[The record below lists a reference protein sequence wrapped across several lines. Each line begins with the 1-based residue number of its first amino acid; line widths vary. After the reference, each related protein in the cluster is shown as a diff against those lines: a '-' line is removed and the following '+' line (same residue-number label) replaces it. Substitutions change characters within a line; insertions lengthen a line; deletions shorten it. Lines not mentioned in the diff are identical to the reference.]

1 MESRERKIM
10 IVEDEGLIA
19 ADLQGRLERAGYTVP
34 AVADSASEALRAIR
48 ETSPDLV
55 LMDIRIKGE
64 MDGIEVA
71 DKVRREFDVPVVYLT
86 AYEDRG
92 TLERASQTQAFGY
105 IKKPIASASLQGSI
119 EMAISKHKH
128 ERYLREQRDWF
139 STSFAAVP
147 HAVMVTDGGG
157 RVSYINP
164 VAEELTGWKVDDALN
179 LASTKVLQL
188 FDQRDGSA
196 VEDFVPVAMLQS
208 HTTPLPAG
216 ICLQDRNG
224 RTYAIEGNIA
234 PKYRDGRADGT
245 VIVFKD
251 VTLDRFEEKQSRQD
265 DKQGALVRM
274 AGGIARRLDVEL
286 GVVAEESSRLLD
298 SLSLDSTL
306 RDTAETIEKAALD
319 AFAVS
324 GRLQAFARQPDMHL
338 RPVLIND
345 LLERLEN
352 AWKRLM
358 PTFTLLPDPDPRP
371 VQADP
376 WQMIRVL
383 VTVLLH
389 ARNSMQAG
397 AAVEL
402 SVSRPEIDAMREW
415 IRVRV
420 AYTTEHEDTA
430 ALERAF
436 EPSWSGDSEGLPL
449 AYRRIREMGGLFTAR
464 MEQDNKV
471 HFEIFLPQ
479 VQVQAAGATVPELP
493 QPAILLVE
501 SNPEVRRVLHAHFA
515 RHGYNLL
522 ETESCEEALLLA
534 HLYEGRIPLAIAHPA
549 KGDWARA
556 SLAATLSAIKPEITV
571 RLLAGYWEDCG
582 APGSPAW
589 DATCRYLT
597 KWDLLEWANRAI
609 VTTRDAGGTGFSL

>member
-1 MESRERKIM
+1 MESRDCKIM

-34 AVADSASEALRAIR
+34 AIADSAGEALKAIR

-55 LMDIRIKGE
+55 LMDIRIKGDI
-64 MDGIEVA
+64 DGIEVA
-71 DKVRREFDVPVVYLT
+71 EKVRREFDVPVVYLT

-128 ERYLREQRDWF
+128 ERYLREQRNWF
-139 STSFAAVP
+139 SSSFAAVP
-147 HAVMVTDGGG
+147 HAVIVTDGNG
-157 RVSYINP
+157 RTSYINP

-179 LASTKVLQL
+179 LPSTKVLQL
-188 FDQRDGSA
+188 FDQHDRA

-208 HTTPLPAG
+208 HTTPLPDGLCLHDRAG
-216 ICLQDRNG
+216 R
-224 RTYAIEGNIA
+224 RYAIQGSIA
-234 PKYRDGRADGT
+234 PKYRDGRVDGT
-245 VIVFKD
+245 VIAFKD
-251 VTLDRFEEKQSRQD
+251 VTLACFEEKQSRQD
-265 DKQGALVRM
+265 DKQGALLRM
-274 AGGIARRLDVEL
+274 ADGIARHLDLEL

-298 SLSLDSTL
+298 SLSLDSGL
-306 RDTAETIEKAALD
+306 RDTAETIERAALD

-324 GRLQAFARQPDMHL
+324 GRLQAFARQPDLHM
-338 RPVLIND
+338 RPVRINEV
-345 LLERLEN
+345 LARLEH
-352 AWKRLM
+352 AWKRLL
-358 PTFTLLPDPDPRP
+358 PTFTLVPDPDPRP

-376 WQMIRVL
+376 WQMTRVL

-389 ARNSMQAG
+389 ARNSMQTG

-415 IRVRV
+415 IRIRV
-420 AYTTEHEDTA
+420 TYKTQDEDAA
-430 ALERAF
+430 ALEHAF
-436 EPSWSGDSEGLPL
+436 EPSWSSDSEGLPL
-449 AYRRIREMGGLFTAR
+449 AYRRVREMGGLFTTR
-464 MEQDNKV
+464 IEQDKKV
-471 HFEIFLPQ
+471 DFEIFLPQ
-479 VQVQAAGATVPELP
+479 VQVEAAGATISELP

-501 SNPEVRRVLHAHFA
+501 PNPEVRRVLHSHFA
-515 RHGYNLL
+515 RNGFNLL

-534 HLYEGRIPLAIAHPA
+534 HLYEGLIPLAIAHPA

-556 SLAATLSAIKPEITV
+556 ELATKLSAIKPGIST
-571 RLLAGYWEDCG
+571 RLLAGYFEDCG
-582 APGSPAW
+582 TPGSAAW
-589 DATCRYLT
+589 EATCRYLT

-609 VTTRDAGGTGFSL
+609 LNARGANAAD

>member
-1 MESRERKIM
+1 MESRECKIM

-19 ADLQGRLERAGYTVP
+19 ADLQGRLEHAGYTVP
-34 AVADSASEALRAIR
+34 AIADSADEALRAIR

-55 LMDIRIKGE
+55 LMDIRIKGD
-64 MDGIEVA
+64 MDGIDVA
-71 DKVRREFDVPVVYLT
+71 EKVRREFDVPVVYLT

-92 TLERASQTQAFGY
+92 TLERASRTQAFGY

-128 ERYLREQRDWF
+128 ERYLREQRNWF
-139 STSFAAVP
+139 SASFAAVP
-147 HAVMVTDGGG
+147 HAVVVTDGAGC
-157 RVSYINP
+157 VSYINP
-164 VAEELTGWKVDDALN
+164 VAEELTGWKADNALN
-179 LASTKVLQL
+179 VPTTKVLQL
-188 FDQRDGSA
+188 FEQRDGRA
-196 VEDFVPVAMLQS
+196 VEDFVPVAMLQGQM
-208 HTTPLPAG
+208 TPLPAG
-216 ICLQDRNG
+216 IGLRDRSG
-224 RTYAIEGNIA
+224 RNYAVEGSIA
-234 PKYRDGRADGT
+234 PKFRDGRVDGT
-245 VIVFKD
+245 VIVFRD
-251 VTLDRFEEKQSRQD
+251 VTLTRFDEKLSRQD

-274 AGGIARRLDVEL
+274 AEGIARRLDLEL
-286 GVVAEESSRLLD
+286 GVVAEESARLLD
-298 SLSLDSTL
+298 SLSFDSAL
-306 RDTAETIEKAALD
+306 RDTAETIEKAALE

-324 GRLQAFARQPDMHL
+324 GRLQAFARQPDMHI
-338 RPVLIND
+338 RQVRIND
-345 LLERLEN
+345 VLLRLED

-358 PTFTLLPDPDPRP
+358 PTFTLSPDPDPRP

-376 WQMIRVL
+376 WQMTRVL

-389 ARNSMQAG
+389 ARNSVKTG

-415 IRVRV
+415 VRIRVE
-420 AYTTEHEDTA
+420 YTTRDEDAA

-436 EPSWSGDSEGLPL
+436 EPSWSSDSEGLPL

-464 MEQDNKV
+464 MEQD
-471 HFEIFLPQ
+471 HHIQFEIFLPQ
-479 VQVQAAGATVPELP
+479 VQIEAAGATVPEP
-493 QPAILLVE
+493 AQPAILLVE
-501 SNPEVRRVLHAHFA
+501 PNPEVRRVLHAHFA
-515 RHGYNLL
+515 RHGYLLL

-534 HLYEGRIPLAIAHPA
+534 HLYEGLIPLAIAHPA

-556 SLAATLSAIKPEITV
+556 DLAAKLSAIKPEIAV

-609 VTTRDAGGTGFSL
+609 VNTRGVNAAD